1 MAVRMAFG
9 IAGSSLE
16 VAAAEMAFGFHVAG
30 SLGNPGLSV
39 HLTDRRAILSNMKAI
54 CASENFDGFIAY
66 SVLRPMLPNFQLGA
80 IRKWETGHRNTWTA
94 EVRCMNP
101 RASCGS

>member
-1 MAVRMAFG
+1 VADGGEDGVGG

-16 VAAAEMAFGFHVAG
+16 VAAAEVAFGFHVAG
-30 SLGNPGLSV
+30 VLGNPGLPV

-66 SVLRPMLPNFQLGA
+66 SFLRPTLPKLKLPA
-80 IRKWETGHRNTWTA
+80 
-94 EVRCMNP
+94 
-101 RASCGS
+101 